1 MALYICKQADHFFF
15 QELIDILLDNQAEA
29 TDESADEDE
38 DEDSLEPL
46 SIVDNIWDALDSD
59 DEEQCVI

>member
-1 MALYICKQADHFFF
+1 
-15 QELIDILLDNQAEA
+15 LIDILLDNQAEA

-59 DEEQCVI
+59 DEE